1 MAVVQAPRTPV
12 RFAPSVLLFGGGTIL
27 APVPDAGV
35 FSALTLRGV
44 TGNASVDP
52 ASSTVMQSLS
62 QSPTDPAFVQD
73 PYPFY
78 ERARALG
85 PVFFWQEYGL
95 AGCVDHALVNRLL
108 RDRRLGREVPA
119 EKKVPPPDHLATF
132 YALERHSLLE
142 IEPPDHTRL
151 RSLVMRAFTSRAIA
165 ALAPMID
172 EMAHALIDAF
182 PAEGSF
188 DLLAAF
194 CEPIPVRTICRLL
207 GVPEEMAP
215 RLLSWSHA
223 MVAMY
228 QAGRTRAR
236 EEAAEA
242 AARDF
247 AAFVRDLVAERRR
260 RPTEDLIGRLVT
272 AESEGRRL
280 TTDELVTTVILLL
293 NAGHEATVHAF
304 GNGIKALIEHGF
316 WTEAT
321 FADEA
326 ATGRAV
332 EEILRFDPP
341 LHLFTRHVHEPL
353 EIGGHPFA
361 RGDEIGLLLAA
372 AGRDPAV
379 WEAPARFDPSRP
391 VRPHLA
397 FGAGIHFCIGA
408 PLARLE
414 LMRALPILQR
424 RCPDLALAGRP
435 RYAMRYHFRGLEE
448 LMVCRR

>member
-1 MAVVQAPRTPV
+1 
-12 RFAPSVLLFGGGTIL
+12 
-27 APVPDAGV
+27 
-35 FSALTLRGV
+35 
-44 TGNASVDP
+44 
-52 ASSTVMQSLS
+52 MQSLT

-85 PVFFWQEYGL
+85 ALFFWEDYGF
-95 AGCVDHALVNRLL
+95 ACSPDHALVNRLL
-108 RDRRLGREVPA
+108 RDRRLGREVPP
-119 EKKVPPPDHLATF
+119 EKVVPPPDHLRRF

-165 ALAPMID
+165 ALAPVID

-182 PAEGSF
+182 PRGEPF
-188 DLLAAF
+188 DLLTAF

-215 RLLSWSHA
+215 RLLAWSHA

-260 RPTEDLIGRLVT
+260 RPTDDLIGRLVI
-272 AESEGRRL
+272 AESAGQQL
-280 TTDELVTTVILLL
+280 TTNELVTTVILLL

-304 GNGIKALIEHGF
+304 GNGIRALIEHGF
-316 WTEAT
+316 WSPST
-321 FADEA
+321 FAGEGA
-326 ATGRAV
+326 SERAV

-341 LHLFTRHVHEPL
+341 LHLFTRHVYEPI
-353 EIGGHPFA
+353 EIEGHRFM
-361 RGDEIGLLLAA
+361 RGDVIGLLLAA

-379 WEAPARFDPSRP
+379 WEAPARFDPART
-391 VRPHLA
+391 VTPHLA

-414 LMRALPILQR
+414 LARALPILQR
-424 RCPDLALAGRP
+424 CCPRLVLAERP
-435 RYAMRYHFRGLEE
+435 RYAMRYHFRGLER
-448 LMVCRR
+448 LMVCCG